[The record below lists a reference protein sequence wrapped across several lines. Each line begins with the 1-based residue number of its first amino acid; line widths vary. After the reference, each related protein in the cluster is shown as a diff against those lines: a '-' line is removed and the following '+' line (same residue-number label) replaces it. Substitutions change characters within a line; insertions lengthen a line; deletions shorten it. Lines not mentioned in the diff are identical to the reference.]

1 MKFSSTYITRVLMSL
16 IVVMFFG
23 ISNVS
28 AQEKENEEE
37 KSEESTDE
45 TDGSQTTISVGGK
58 KIIIIDDED
67 GDSRRVVVRE
77 GEDGDEY
84 DPDYDH
90 KTKRRRKGSHV
101 DGIGLDIGITNYYA
115 GGNYGVNAVPD
126 GNFELNEFRPAS
138 HVALHLFP
146 TTVSLAGRG
155 AVNLKT
161 ALTIDWNYYHF
172 KNDVTIIEDG
182 ESIEFEQ
189 SSISFKNNNL
199 MARYFQIP
207 LLLNFNTIPGS
218 DEGLRISVGVYGG
231 VLWKSRT
238 KQVSEENGKV
248 KIDGDFYLNPYRY
261 GLTARIDFKWF
272 DLYLNYNLSELY
284 AENEGPSTQTFTAG
298 LNLIH
303 F

>member
-1 MKFSSTYITRVLMSL
+1 MKVSSTYISRVLMSL
-16 IVVMFFG
+16 IVCVFFG
-23 ISNVS
+23 IGDIS
-28 AQEKENEEE
+28 AQDKEK
-37 KSEESTDE
+37 KSEEGE

-67 GDSRRVVVRE
+67 GDSRRVVVSE
-77 GEDGDEY
+77 GEDDDDY
-84 DPDYDH
+84 DPDHDH
-90 KTKRRRKGSHV
+90 KTRHRRKGSHV
-101 DGIGLDIGITNYYA
+101 DGIGLDIGITNYYV

-126 GNFELNEFRPAS
+126 GNFELKEFRPAS

-146 TTVSLAGRG
+146 TTVSIAGRG

-161 ALTIDWNYYHF
+161 ALTIDWSYYHF
-172 KNDVTIIEDG
+172 KNNVTIIEDG
-182 ESIEFEQ
+182 EMIDFED
-189 SSISFKNNNL
+189 SNISFKNNNL

-231 VLWKSRT
+231 ILWKSRT
-238 KQVSEENGKV
+238 KQVSDENGKV
-248 KIDGDFYLNPYRY
+248 KINGDFFLNPYRY
-261 GLTARIDFKWF
+261 GLTARIDFRWF

-298 LNLIH
+298 VNLIN